1 MIDIDEL
8 MRKQNLCEHRNVIK
22 VDAVVIDHYF
32 QCQDCLKISTL
43 SIISHIS
50 SRLLNRAW
58 SSLIKTLRYSRSISS
73 ITTFLIAIFSPLRWG
88 GGHGYKF

>member
-8 MRKQNLCEHRNVIK
+8 MRKQNLCEHRNVIE

-43 SIISHIS
+43 STYFEHYLWVLAPIAG
-50 SRLLNRAW
+50 NNG
-58 SSLIKTLRYSRSISS
+58 KTFHN
-73 ITTFLIAIFSPLRWG
+73 TQ
-88 GGHGYKF
+88 